1 MNNITECTVPMC
13 IQRTAR
19 SCAKLAVDASAYAE
33 RLPSKP
39 LQTSEAPKRKEGGGG
54 DCKGRALG
62 CRWGGRKHQSSEEL
76 LHDPGPKHPESLL
89 HVYGMQPC
97 VTAAD
102 GTFHTADLK
111 NCWGGAHNCQLVMQ
125 KTITAQNLGIS
136 GLIQGQPQRRV

>member
-54 DCKGRALG
+54 RLQGESPWMQMGREEA
-62 CRWGGRKHQSSEEL
+62 SEL
-76 LHDPGPKHPESLL
+76 
-89 HVYGMQPC
+89 
-97 VTAAD
+97 
-102 GTFHTADLK
+102 
-111 NCWGGAHNCQLVMQ
+111 GGA
-125 KTITAQNLGIS
+125 
-136 GLIQGQPQRRV
+136 PP